1 MWSTVF
7 FPVIPAFIKIIVLG
21 FALTVHINLVAKSEE
36 IPRTNQTL
44 YGFLQAYN
52 VFGVIWATFFIS
64 ALTEMTLAGT
74 FGTWYWTY
82 NKDEIPSDALGNAF
96 RLSTYYHLGTVAFGS
111 LIITFCRVL
120 RLICNSGANRNDCG
134 PLSFFRCFLACLES
148 FLRRFNRNAY
158 IMCSVHGKGLC
169 TSAISAYQLI
179 LRNVMRY
186 IAMDTMTGII
196 FGVSQILLAVG
207 AGGITYAC
215 LYDKNWSEDE
225 RALVWIP
232 IIILFIGAF
241 VVSGAFFSVY
251 AIAVDTLVLCFRE
264 CFFSYLAPFYQIF
277 SVKVQKLSFL
287 KQKPPFLE

>member
-1 MWSTVF
+1 
-7 FPVIPAFIKIIVLG
+7 
-21 FALTVHINLVAKSEE
+21 
-36 IPRTNQTL
+36 
-44 YGFLQAYN
+44 
-52 VFGVIWATFFIS
+52 
-64 ALTEMTLAGT
+64 
-74 FGTWYWTY
+74 
-82 NKDEIPSDALGNAF
+82 
-96 RLSTYYHLGTVAFGS
+96 
-111 LIITFCRVL
+111 
-120 RLICNSGANRNDCG
+120 
-134 PLSFFRCFLACLES
+134 
-148 FLRRFNRNAY
+148 
-158 IMCSVHGKGLC
+158 
-169 TSAISAYQLI
+169 
-179 LRNVMRY
+179 MRY

-264 CFFSYLAPFYQIF
+264 CFFSYLAPFYQFF

-287 KQKPPFLE
+287 KQKLPFLE